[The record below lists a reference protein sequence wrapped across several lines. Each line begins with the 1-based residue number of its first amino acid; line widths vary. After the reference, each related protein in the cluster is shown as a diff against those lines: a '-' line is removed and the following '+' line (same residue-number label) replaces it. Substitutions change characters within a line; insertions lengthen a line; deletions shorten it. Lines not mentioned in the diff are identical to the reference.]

1 MNQKMVD
8 KLEQITKDM
17 RGATDGMEEYLA
29 IAKEMVSVSDK
40 LDSKSPVRFPGG
52 ENIELEPHDPK
63 DLTTAK
69 SVSRYLNQPDE
80 SEPEQAPVHETE
92 EQEDPFKLPPMPEQ
106 VQTEDG
112 TALLSKLREWE
123 GLHEVNDKKTLMGH
137 FRQAGFEFNPVTE
150 PWCGAGLRAALV
162 LSGYKD
168 PGLAGHK
175 ASNYANYGT
184 PCERQTGSI
193 WFGHAH
199 CAVVTESD
207 QIIGCNQSDMVCEQ
221 PESYYGI
228 ALGFV
233 MPVV

>member
-8 KLEQITKDM
+8 KLEEITKDM
-17 RGATDGMEEYLA
+17 RGATAGMEEYLS

-40 LDSKSPVRFPGG
+40 LDSKP
-52 ENIELEPHDPK
+52 E
-63 DLTTAK
+63 DLSTAK

-80 SEPEQAPVHETE
+80 PEPEQAPVYGKE
-92 EQEDPFKLPPMPEQ
+92 EWKDPFKVAPIPEQ
-106 VQTEDG
+106 EQTDRVDG
-112 TALLSKLREWE
+112 TALLAKLREWE
-123 GLHEVNDKKTLMGH
+123 GLHEVNDKETLMGY
-137 FRQAGFEFNPVTE
+137 FRQAGFEFNPVTD

-184 PCERQTGSI
+184 PCERQTGAI

-199 CAVVTESD
+199 CAVVTEND
-207 QIIGCNQSDMVCEQ
+207 QIIGCNQSDKVCEQ
-221 PESYYGI
+221 PDKYYGI

>member
-8 KLEQITKDM
+8 KLEEITKDM
-17 RGATDGMEEYLA
+17 RGATDGMEEYLS

-40 LDSKSPVRFPGG
+40 LDSKP
-52 ENIELEPHDPK
+52 E
-63 DLTTAK
+63 DLSTAK

-80 SEPEQAPVHETE
+80 PESEQAPSVVAPIP
-92 EQEDPFKLPPMPEQ
+92 EQE
-106 VQTEDG
+106 QTDTVDG
-112 TALLSKLREWE
+112 TALLAKLREWE
-123 GLHEVNDKKTLMGH
+123 GLHEVNDKETLMGH

-175 ASNYANYGT
+175 ASNYKDYGT
-184 PCERQTGSI
+184 PCERQTGAI
-193 WFGHAH
+193 WVGHAH
-199 CAVVTESD
+199 CAVVTEND
-207 QIIGCNQSDMVCEQ
+207 QIIGCNQSDKVCEQ
-221 PESYYGI
+221 PDKYYGI